1 MVLDRAKLLEH
12 VALATVGVVISVL
25 FTVCVKT
32 YRNVYGTEPKA
43 EDAMADDDGGGDVL
57 MRALTWPLTF
67 VQLACTKYWKILA
80 CYLVLM
86 MMELVK
92 AIDQGSVSVL
102 RILMLQDT
110 RESMRALYQGKGMP
124 DMPSEGDAVLT
135 DEDAAA
141 KEAAEYANRW
151 EAKKKQREEVK

>member
-1 MVLDRAKLLEH
+1 MLMRDARELSPPASFGELGFELRSWPTRC
-12 VALATVGVVISVL
+12 AD
-25 FTVCVKT
+25 FTDDVEVVKT
-32 YRNVYGTEPKA
+32 YYGE
-43 EDAMADDDGGGDVL
+43 
-57 MRALTWPLTF
+57 
-67 VQLACTKYWKILA
+67 
-80 CYLVLM
+80 

-110 RESMRALYQGKGMP
+110 RESMRALYQGKGLP
-124 DMPSEGDAVLT
+124 DMPSGDDAVLT

-151 EAKKKQREEVK
+151 EAKKKKQREEVK